1 MCFVLSFGRWN
12 GIIIEEAPFLFCGR
26 CCKIG
31 TLPFLCLVHQKAGS
45 QIPAFGFYHSHFQFK
60 INHSISRS
68 RSRSK
73 SRMGFLFFSQYV
85 FVSFR
90 KGKKKKKMSNFTV
103 KKSAF
108 ADSFCLDSL
117 YTQSSARHSARE
129 SKPKT
134 AFS

>member
-1 MCFVLSFGRWN
+1 MLISIYIFYFMFCLVLNVFCFVVWKMKWNHNWRSSFS
-12 GIIIEEAPFLFCGR
+12 FCGR

-90 KGKKKKKMSNFTV
+90 KGKKKKMSNFTV

-117 YTQSSARHSARE
+117 YT
-129 SKPKT
+129 
-134 AFS
+134 